1 MELGLSSRFEN
12 CFSSPAIAFAAS
24 TPEMLAFAEDSR
36 NGAVLIV
43 IQKTL
48 VFLANSAVFSIVL
61 AGCGSTPL
69 ALHAPQ
75 TVASANDVGSTP
87 IDFEPITMPKTANP
101 IVKGDLDFAP
111 PSPAD
116 VLTSAI
122 GSELRARTFHGGDH
136 AGYVVKC
143 RLDRFAFR
151 TDTELRYALALLY
164 VDMNCNITKKS
175 DASLAWRGE
184 LRGRGIAAAKK
195 NEFDH
200 EDDMWQAFADRAMSD
215 VTRELASDIAVGALG
230 LQGSATVRSFANDDT
245 EKATSSV
252 NDGPLGPVALAED
265 VGQTKRMAV
274 PELNSRFSAVRATAW
289 NAVALASFPDE
300 PWIGGIDTV
309 LDEDAY
315 VRFFQYKALAR
326 HGSRATML
334 EVRRAYKKENQDL
347 LKEFL
352 KDLVASDGLT
362 FPRDARIPQEAQTI
376 QMNGDETSP

>member
-1 MELGLSSRFEN
+1 
-12 CFSSPAIAFAAS
+12 
-24 TPEMLAFAEDSR
+24 MLALAEDSR
-36 NGAVLIV
+36 NGALLIV
-43 IQKTL
+43 IPKSFIFFAKSAL
-48 VFLANSAVFSIVL
+48 FSFLL

-75 TVASANDVGSTP
+75 TVASASDAGATP
-87 IDFEPITMPKTANP
+87 IDFERITMPKIANP

-111 PSPAD
+111 SSPAD

-122 GSELRARTFHGGDH
+122 GSELRARTFHGGDR

-151 TDTELRYALALLY
+151 TDTELRYALAILY
-164 VDMNCNITKKS
+164 VDMNCNVDTKS
-175 DASLAWRGE
+175 DGSLVWRGE
-184 LRGRGIAAAKK
+184 LRGRGIAAARK

-200 EDDMWQAFADRAMSD
+200 EDEMWQAFADRAMSD
-215 VTRELASDIAVGALG
+215 VTRELASDIAVGALD
-230 LQGSATVRSFANDDT
+230 LHGSATVRSFANDDT
-245 EKATSSV
+245 EKATTSV

-265 VGQTKRMAV
+265 VAQTKRVAV
-274 PELNSRFSAVRATAW
+274 PELKSRFSAVRATAW

-326 HGSRATML
+326 HGSRATVL
-334 EVRRAYKKENQDL
+334 EVRRAYKKESQDL

-362 FPRDARIPQEAQTI
+362 FPRQARTPQEAQTI
-376 QMNGDETSP
+376 QMNGEETSP

>member
-1 MELGLSSRFEN
+1 
-12 CFSSPAIAFAAS
+12 
-24 TPEMLAFAEDSR
+24 MLAFAEDSR

-43 IQKTL
+43 IRKTL
-48 VFLANSAVFSIVL
+48 VFLANSAFFLLGL
-61 AGCGSTPL
+61 AGCGSTPI

-75 TVASANDVGSTP
+75 TVASANDVGATP
-87 IDFEPITMPKTANP
+87 IEFEPITMPKIANP
-101 IVKGDLDFAP
+101 VVKGDLDFAP
-111 PSPAD
+111 PPPAD

-122 GSELRARTFHGGDH
+122 GSELRARSFHGGDQ
-136 AGYVVKC
+136 AGYLVKC

-151 TDTELRYALALLY
+151 TDTELRYAIAILY
-164 VDMNCNITKKS
+164 VDLNCNVTTKS
-175 DASLAWRGE
+175 NGALAWRGE
-184 LRGRGIAAAKK
+184 LRGRGIAAARK

-200 EDDMWQAFADRAMSD
+200 EDEMWQAFADRTMSD
-215 VTRELASDIAVGALG
+215 VTRELASDIAVGALD
-230 LQGSATVRSFANDDT
+230 LRGSAAVRSFANDDA

-252 NDGPLGPVALAED
+252 NDGPLGAVALAED

-274 PELNSRFSAVRATAW
+274 PELKSRFSAVRATAW

-334 EVRRAYKKENQDL
+334 DVRRAYKKENQDL

-362 FPRDARIPQEAQTI
+362 FPRQARTPQEAQTI